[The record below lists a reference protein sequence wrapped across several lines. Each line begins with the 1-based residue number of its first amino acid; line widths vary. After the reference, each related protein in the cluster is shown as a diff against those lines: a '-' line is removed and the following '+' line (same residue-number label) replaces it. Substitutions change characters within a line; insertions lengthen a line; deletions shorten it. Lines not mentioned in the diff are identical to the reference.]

1 MSRVKL
7 KQLFGVLSTSI
18 TGSLNVSGSITSTD
32 VIYATTFSGSGAGL
46 TNIPSSAIVGGIG
59 SATQWTLNG
68 TTLFTSQSYNVQVT
82 GSMTVIGNTSDVF
95 VVNNNN
101 TDIQNLFKVT
111 SDGIVQLFVHNSAPT
126 SSANYGQLYF
136 TSSSLY
142 LGLL

>member
-59 SATQWTLNG
+59 GATQWTLNG
-68 TTLFTSQSYNVQVT
+68 TTLFTSQSYDVRVT

-95 VVNNNN
+95 VVNNN

-111 SDGIVQLFVHNSAPT
+111 SDGIVQLFVHAAAPT
-126 SSANYGQLYF
+126 SSANYGQMYF

>member
-82 GSMTVIGNTSDVF
+82 GSMNVIGNTSNVF
-95 VVNNNN
+95 VVNNS

-111 SDGIVQLFVHNSAPT
+111 SDGIVQLFVHAAAPT
-126 SSANYGQLYF
+126 SSANYGQMYF

-142 LGLL
+142 LCLL

>member
-18 TGSLNVSGSITSTD
+18 TGSLNVSGSITSTG

-59 SATQWTLNG
+59 NATQWTLNG
-68 TTLFTSQSYNVQVT
+68 TTLFTSQSYDVRVT
-82 GSMTVIGNTSDVF
+82 GSMTVIGNTSNVL
-95 VVNNNN
+95 VVNNS

-111 SDGIVQLFVHNSAPT
+111 SDGIVQLFVHDSAPT
-126 SSANYGQLYF
+126 SSANYGQMYF

>member
-46 TNIPSSAIVGGIG
+46 TNIPSSAIVGDIG
-59 SATQWTLNG
+59 GGSQWTLNG
-68 TTLFTSQSYNVQVT
+68 TTLFTSQSYDVQVT
-82 GSMTVIGNTSDVF
+82 GSMTIIGNTSDVF
-95 VVNNNN
+95 VVNSNSV
-101 TDIQNLFKVT
+101 TQDLFKVT
-111 SDGIVQLFVHNSAPT
+111 SDGIVQLFVHASAPT
-126 SSANYGQLYF
+126 SSANYGQMYF

>member
-59 SATQWTLNG
+59 NATQWTLNG
-68 TTLFTSQSYNVQVT
+68 TTLFTSQSYDVRVT
-82 GSMTVIGNTSDVF
+82 GSMTVIGNTSNVL
-95 VVNNNN
+95 VVNNS

-111 SDGIVQLFVHNSAPT
+111 SDGIVQLFVHDSAPT
-126 SSANYGQLYF
+126 SSANYGQMYF

>member
-1 MSRVKL
+1 MARVKL

-59 SATQWTLNG
+59 NATQWTLNG
-68 TTLFTSQSYNVQVT
+68 TTLFTSQSYDVRVT
-82 GSMTVIGNTSDVF
+82 GSMTVIGNTSNVL
-95 VVNNNN
+95 VVNNS

-111 SDGIVQLFVHNSAPT
+111 SDGIVQLFVHDSAPT
-126 SSANYGQLYF
+126 SSANYGQMYF

>member
-1 MSRVKL
+1 MAIVKS

-18 TGSLNVSGSITSTD
+18 TGSLSVSGSIS
-32 VIYATTFSGSGAGL
+32 ATTFSGSGAGL
-46 TNIPSSAIVGGIG
+46 TNIPGSAIVGGVSG
-59 SATQWTLNG
+59 GTSQWTLNG
-68 TTLFTSQSYNVQVT
+68 TTLFTSQSYDVQVT
-82 GSMTVIGNTSDVF
+82 GSLTVIGTTSNVF
-95 VVNNNN
+95 VVNNN

-111 SDGIVQLFVHNSAPT
+111 SDGIAQLFVHTLPPT

>member
-1 MSRVKL
+1 MAIVKS

-18 TGSLNVSGSITSTD
+18 TGSLSVSGSIS
-32 VIYATTFSGSGAGL
+32 ATTFSGSGAGL
-46 TNIPSSAIVGGIG
+46 TNIPGSAIVGGVSG
-59 SATQWTLNG
+59 GTSQWTLNG
-68 TTLFTSQSYNVQVT
+68 TTLFTSQSYDVQVT
-82 GSMTVIGNTSDVF
+82 GSLTVIGNTSNVF
-95 VVNNNN
+95 VVNNN

-111 SDGIVQLFVHNSAPT
+111 SDGIAQLFVHALAPT

>member
-46 TNIPSSAIVGGIG
+46 TNIPSSAIVGGVG
-59 SATQWTLNG
+59 GATQWTLNG
-68 TTLFTSQSYNVQVT
+68 TTLFTSQSYDVQVT
-82 GSMTVIGNTSDVF
+82 GSMTVIGNTLDIFIV
-95 VVNNNN
+95 NNN
-101 TDIQNLFKVT
+101 TDSQNLFKVT
-111 SDGIVQLFVHNSAPT
+111 SDGIVQLFVHELAPT

>member
-1 MSRVKL
+1 MSRVKS

-59 SATQWTLNG
+59 GGSQWTLNG

-82 GSMTVIGNTSDVF
+82 GSMTVIGNTSEVF
-95 VVNNNN
+95 IVNSNVD
-101 TDIQNLFKVT
+101 TQNLFKVT
-111 SDGIVQLFVHNSAPT
+111 SDGIVQLFVHAAAPT
-126 SSANYGQLYF
+126 SSANYGQMYF

>member
-1 MSRVKL
+1 MAIVKS

-18 TGSLNVSGSITSTD
+18 TGSLSVSGSVSAI
-32 VIYATTFSGSGAGL
+32 IFSGSGAGL
-46 TNIPSSAIVGGIG
+46 TNIPGSAIVGGVG
-59 SATQWTLNG
+59 GTSQWTLNG
-68 TTLFTSQSYNVQVT
+68 TTLFTSQSYDVQVT
-82 GSMTVIGNTSDVF
+82 GSLTVIGTTSNVF
-95 VVNNNN
+95 VVNNN

-111 SDGIVQLFVHNSAPT
+111 SDGIAQLFVHTLPPT

>member
-59 SATQWTLNG
+59 NATQWTLNG
-68 TTLFTSQSYNVQVT
+68 TTLFTSQSYDVRVT
-82 GSMTVIGNTSDVF
+82 GSMTVIGNTSNVF
-95 VVNNNN
+95 VVNNS

-111 SDGIVQLFVHNSAPT
+111 SDGIVQLFVHASAPT
-126 SSANYGQLYF
+126 SSANYGQMYF

>member
-82 GSMTVIGNTSDVF
+82 GSMTVIGNTSNVF
-95 VVNNNN
+95 VVNNS

-111 SDGIVQLFVHNSAPT
+111 SDGIVQLFVHAAAPT
-126 SSANYGQLYF
+126 SSANYGQMYF

>member
-1 MSRVKL
+1 MSRVKS

-18 TGSLNVSGSITSTD
+18 TGSFNVSGSITSTD

-59 SATQWTLNG
+59 NGSQWTLNG
-68 TTLFTSQSYNVQVT
+68 TTLFTSQSYDVQVT
-82 GSMTVIGNTSDVF
+82 GSLTVIGNTANVF
-95 VVNNNN
+95 IVNNT
-101 TDIQNLFKVT
+101 TDAQNLFKIT
-111 SDGIVQLFVHNSAPT
+111 SDGIVQLFVHDSAPT
-126 SSANYGQLYF
+126 SSASYGQMYF